1 VTTDVVLVEDAGD
14 GVTVV
19 TLNRPERLNAMSRE
33 LVDGLHDVLDGLR
46 EDRDCRA
53 VVLTGAG
60 RGFCAGLDLKG
71 FGATPEVEGRSR
83 ATQGMYVQE
92 KIASLMP
99 KLAELPQPVVAAV
112 NGPATGGGLAL
123 ALASDT
129 RICTPTARF
138 NAAFVKI
145 GLSGCDVGVSWLLP
159 RLVGPTLAFD
169 MLLSGRLV
177 EPEEAL
183 RTGLVLRVVP
193 DGEVVEEALRVARS
207 YAANTPFGV
216 RMTKQVAWTNL
227 SAPTLR
233 TAIELENRT
242 QILTS
247 TTEDHR
253 EALTA
258 FVEKRPATF
267 RDR

>member
-1 VTTDVVLVEDAGD
+1 
-14 GVTVV
+14 
-19 TLNRPERLNAMSRE
+19 
-33 LVDGLHDVLDGLR
+33 
-46 EDRDCRA
+46 
-53 VVLTGAG
+53 
-60 RGFCAGLDLKG
+60 
-71 FGATPEVEGRSR
+71 
-83 ATQGMYVQE
+83 VQE

-99 KLAELPQPVVAAV
+99 KIAELPQPVVAAV
-112 NGPATGGGLAL
+112 NGPAAGGGLAI

-129 RICTPTARF
+129 RICTPSARF
-138 NAAFVKI
+138 NAAFVRI

-169 MLLSGRLV
+169 MMLSGRLV
-177 EPEEAL
+177 DAEEAL

-193 DGEVVEEALRVARS
+193 EGEVLEAGLAVARS

-216 RMTKQVAWTNL
+216 RMTKQVMWANL

-233 TAIELENRT
+233 MGIELENRT
-242 QILTS
+242 QILAT

-253 EALTA
+253 EAMTSFLQ
-258 FVEKRPATF
+258 KRQPEF